1 MYNSQTINYNRSNS
15 TTELNNNTPHNIPIT
30 KLNNNTPDNI
40 PITKLNNN
48 IPITKLNGNITNN
61 IKTEK
66 TDVTEN
72 KKNKLKSEIVGM
84 KSNTNIVNKE
94 NFKSSIEKIDN
105 NYKFLINSY
114 GHLCVYL
121 NDNLCIEISNFNI
134 NAKKIVISDDGVHKE
149 ILYVIEGILKNGL
162 DKKMIVLKSND
173 LNDNNWVK
181 NKLGIKYCIIK
192 DKEAFKYFDI
202 YLSEIFKDINEEVE
216 YNQVGW
222 RKINSKYVYLHAG
235 GAIGTKDLT
244 IRGSKNKLIKSLN
257 INQLES
263 INYSFMLTKIS
274 KNDEKAIMMFVY
286 SHLAVI
292 KELFSAAGAKPNFV
306 LWIYGLTGSMKTSVS
321 KVFFNLFNRDDL
333 SKITATFKDTDTSLE
348 LKAFEYKDSV
358 LLIDDY
364 HPTSSYSEK
373 KDMQSKAS
381 KILRMYGDGISK
393 GRSNKN
399 IEKQAEYPPR
409 GLCVITGEDFLGGE
423 STISRYI
430 GIEVNREEFDEKIL
444 AFHQQNPLIFSQHI
458 QYFLLWISNKFEY
471 LLEKIKLRFPEIR
484 NNYYKNFRHPR
495 FGEAYAILDIM
506 IDIIFEYAQNVKNV
520 EENSLAF
527 EWKNKI
533 IRLIQEH
540 ERRTLNE
547 DPAMMYLT
555 AIKEL
560 IESGAVKVSRIDE
573 KNADKKIIGYQDNEK
588 YYLIPKTAYVEITK
602 FWKGQGIEFPV
613 KEGATNKA
621 LEKINAIEC
630 TRETNNGKEVVRRT
644 KKIRIGNITSR
655 YLVIYK
661 SIYNKLDI
669 I

>member
-15 TTELNNNTPHNIPIT
+15 TTKLNNNTPDNIPITKLNNNTPHNIPIT

-40 PITKLNNN
+40 PITKLNDNIPDN

-61 IKTEK
+61 IKPEK
-66 TDVTEN
+66 TEVTEN

-114 GHLCVYL
+114 GHLCLYL

-162 DKKMIVLKSND
+162 DKKTIVLKSND

-274 KNDEKAIMMFVY
+274 KNDEKAIMM
-286 SHLAVI
+286 
-292 KELFSAAGAKPNFV
+292 
-306 LWIYGLTGSMKTSVS
+306 
-321 KVFFNLFNRDDL
+321 
-333 SKITATFKDTDTSLE
+333 
-348 LKAFEYKDSV
+348 
-358 LLIDDY
+358 
-364 HPTSSYSEK
+364 
-373 KDMQSKAS
+373 
-381 KILRMYGDGISK
+381 
-393 GRSNKN
+393 
-399 IEKQAEYPPR
+399 
-409 GLCVITGEDFLGGE
+409 
-423 STISRYI
+423 
-430 GIEVNREEFDEKIL
+430 
-444 AFHQQNPLIFSQHI
+444 
-458 QYFLLWISNKFEY
+458 
-471 LLEKIKLRFPEIR
+471 
-484 NNYYKNFRHPR
+484 
-495 FGEAYAILDIM
+495 
-506 IDIIFEYAQNVKNV
+506 
-520 EENSLAF
+520 
-527 EWKNKI
+527 
-533 IRLIQEH
+533 
-540 ERRTLNE
+540 
-547 DPAMMYLT
+547 
-555 AIKEL
+555 
-560 IESGAVKVSRIDE
+560 
-573 KNADKKIIGYQDNEK
+573 
-588 YYLIPKTAYVEITK
+588 
-602 FWKGQGIEFPV
+602 
-613 KEGATNKA
+613 
-621 LEKINAIEC
+621 
-630 TRETNNGKEVVRRT
+630 
-644 KKIRIGNITSR
+644 
-655 YLVIYK
+655 
-661 SIYNKLDI
+661 
-669 I
+669 